1 MSIVIKS
8 ENQSKEYNLDQ
19 ISSIG
24 CAGSNGSGLYLGDGK
39 IIDGNGVD
47 VTDKV
52 DTILATTIAEGDM
65 FVEFEEE

>member
-24 CAGSNGSGLYLGDGK
+24 CGSGNGSGLYLGDGK

-47 VTDKV
+47 VTAKL
-52 DTILATTIAEGDM
+52 DTVLATTIAEGDM
-65 FVEFEEE
+65 IVEFEE

>member
-24 CAGSNGSGLYLGDGK
+24 CGSGNGSGLYLGDGK
-39 IIDGNGVD
+39 IIDGDGSD
-47 VTDKV
+47 VTAEV
-52 DTILATTIAEGDM
+52 DTILAKSIAEGDM
-65 FVEFEEE
+65 IVDFEE